1 MRSRLLRERAA
12 AVVAASSA
20 VRGGG
25 GGTSVPIGI
34 AGGGSGPPGASVTD
48 IRGVSTRVL
57 VDGGVV
63 VAELDEATAEI
74 DVADLAVV
82 GIDVVVFPIVCV

>member
-1 MRSRLLRERAA
+1 MI
-12 AVVAASSA
+12 AASSA

-25 GGTSVPIGI
+25 GGISFPIGI
-34 AGGGSGPPGASVTD
+34 AGGGRGPGASVTD

-63 VAELDEATAEI
+63 VAELDEAAAEL

-82 GIDVVVFPIVCV
+82 GVDVVVFPIVCE

>member
-63 VAELDEATAEI
+63 VAELDEATAE
-74 DVADLAVV
+74 LAEV
-82 GIDVVVFPIVCV
+82 GVDVVVFPIVCV